1 MGDLAAFD
9 ALIRRY
15 QQRMYAICRRVTC
28 DDNDALDA
36 LQEALLQ
43 AWRHM
48 DSFAGDAQVGTW
60 LYRVATNAAIDEVRR
75 RARRPQPS
83 DQLPEV
89 PAPQALQH
97 DQVADRLTIDW
108 ALAQLPPQFRVAIV
122 LREYLGL
129 SYLEIAEVREIPVD
143 TVKSQ
148 ISRGRQALAKLLRI
162 G

>member
-1 MGDLAAFD
+1 
-9 ALIRRY
+9 
-15 QQRMYAICRRVTC
+15 MYAICRRVTC

-43 AWRHM
+43 AWRKL
-48 DSFAGDAQVGTW
+48 DRFAGDAQVGTW

-75 RARRPQPS
+75 RARRPEPS
-83 DQLPEV
+83 HELGSMLASSGLPR
-89 PAPQALQH
+89 

-108 ALAQLPPQFRVAIV
+108 ALAQLPPQFRAVIV

-129 SYLEIAEVREIPVD
+129 SYLEIAQVRGIPVD

-148 ISRGRQALAKLLRI
+148 ISRGRQALARLLQI